1 MIKDDYQKYAIG
13 FRNGT
18 NEARFADEPEKI
30 VIPEVDN
37 SDFESIGY
45 ADGIDYGKYLVIAGL
60 RYAIKEENLIAVIDK
75 SFNRACENKEKS
87 KIKKCK

>member
-1 MIKDDYQKYAIG
+1 MEKDDYQKYAIG

-30 VIPEVDN
+30 PTPEKDYT
-37 SDFESIGY
+37 DFEKVGY

-60 RYAIKEENLIAVIDK
+60 RYAIKEENLIV
-75 SFNRACENKEKS
+75 F
-87 KIKKCK
+87 